1 MFDLNDIINSLENE
15 RNKRKSRDFI
25 FASWPE
31 QINMLVESLEDQE
44 EKRKSFNPLT
54 ASWTEQLNL
63 MIDYLEIANEDRED
77 IKNKLSALTSV
88 KNYNTQEVDDLLDEL
103 IITLKKLKIM

>member
-1 MFDLNDIINSLENE
+1 MFDFNDIINSLENE

-31 QINMLVESLEDQE
+31 QINMLIVSLEDQE
-44 EKRKSFNPLT
+44 EKRKSFNHLT
-54 ASWTEQLNL
+54 ASWIEQLIF
-63 MIDYLEIANEDRED
+63 MIDYLEIANEDREE
-77 IKNKLSALTSV
+77 IENKLTALTSV

-103 IITLKKLKIM
+103 IIALKKLKIL